1 MRHAW
6 YLPIQSDVGV
16 FLLLVVLSVGI
27 MAVDRLDEELSVTG
41 RLAALFVPFEG
52 LSFRLMDLSFI
63 QKENRILRAKLMDV
77 SRENTLLREQ
87 ADEAARLR
95 TLVDFST
102 SHPGTLCCARVIGE
116 PGERMGGGIVI
127 DKGRSAG
134 LVKNMTV
141 ISPDG
146 LVGRVIRVG
155 EGVSQVKRII
165 DPGYRVSALVRRNRA
180 TGILGTRS
188 GGRIVME
195 WVAPDADVVAGDVV
209 TSSGL
214 GSITPKG
221 IPVGKVGRISEKPER
236 FSLALEVRPFTDFS
250 RLEEVFVILRS
261 PPDFDIRLGDEV
273 NVKDEE

>member
-6 YLPIQSDVGV
+6 QLPIQSDVGV

-27 MAVDRLDEELSVTG
+27 MAVDRLDEDHSITG
-41 RLAALFVPFEG
+41 RLATVFVPFES

-63 QKENRILRAKLMDV
+63 HKENRILRAKLVDA
-77 SRENTLLREQ
+77 SRENALLREQ
-87 ADEAARLR
+87 VHEAVRLR

-127 DKGRSAG
+127 DKGRAAG
-134 LVKNMTV
+134 LAKNMTV

-146 LVGRVIRVG
+146 LVGRIIKAG
-155 EGVSQVKRII
+155 EGASQVKRIV
-165 DPGYRVSALVRRNRA
+165 DPGYRVSALIQRNRA

-188 GGRIVME
+188 DGGIVME
-195 WVAPDADVVAGDVV
+195 WVAPDADVVAGDTV

-221 IPVGKVGRISEKPER
+221 IPVGKVGRIREKPER
-236 FSLALEVRPFTDFS
+236 FSLALEVTPFTDFN
-250 RLEEVFVILRS
+250 RLEEVFVILRP
-261 PPDFDIRLGDEV
+261 PPDFDLLLKGEEDSEVGD
-273 NVKDEE
+273 

>member
-16 FLLLVVLSVGI
+16 FLLLVILSVGI
-27 MAVDRLDEELSVTG
+27 MAVDRLDEDLSLTS
-41 RLAALFVPFEG
+41 RLATLFVPFES
-52 LSFRLMDLSFI
+52 LSFRLMETSFI
-63 QKENRILRAKLMDV
+63 HKENEILREKLMYV
-77 SRENTLLREQ
+77 SRENALLREQ
-87 ADEAARLR
+87 VHEAARLR

-102 SHPGTLCCARVIGE
+102 SYPGTLCCARVIGE

-127 DKGRSAG
+127 DKGRAAG
-134 LVKNMTV
+134 LAKNMTV

-146 LVGRVIRVG
+146 LVGRVIKVG

-165 DPGYRVSALVRRNRA
+165 DPGYRVSALIQRNRA
-180 TGILGTRS
+180 TGILGTGS
-188 GGRIVME
+188 DGRIVME
-195 WVAPDADVVAGDVV
+195 WVAPDADVMPGDTV

-221 IPVGKVGRISEKPER
+221 IPVGRVGGVMEKPER
-236 FSLALEVRPFTDFS
+236 FSLALEVKPFADFS

-261 PPDFDIRLGDEV
+261 PPDFDLLLGDRG
-273 NVKDEE
+273 NPKDGD

>member
-6 YLPIQSDVGV
+6 QLPVKSDVGI
-16 FLLLVVLSVGI
+16 FLALVVLSVSI
-27 MAVDRLDEELSVTG
+27 MAVDRLDEDSSLTG
-41 RLAALFVPFEG
+41 RLAAVFVPFES
-52 LSFRLMDLSFI
+52 LSFRLMELSFV
-63 QKENRILRAKLMDV
+63 QKENHILRAKLMDV
-77 SRENTLLREQ
+77 SRENAVLREEMG
-87 ADEAARLR
+87 EAERLR
-95 TLVDFST
+95 GLVDFRT

-127 DKGRSAG
+127 DKGRAEG
-134 LVKNMTV
+134 LAKNMTV

-146 LVGRVIRVG
+146 LVGRIIKVG
-155 EGVSQVKRII
+155 EGASQVKRII
-165 DPGYRVSALVRRNRA
+165 DPGYRVSALIQRNRA

-188 GGRIVME
+188 DGRIVME

-221 IPVGKVGRISEKPER
+221 IPVGKVGRIKEKPER

-250 RLEEVFVILRS
+250 RLEEVFVILRE
-261 PPDFDIRLGDEV
+261 PPDFQLLLEA
-273 NVKDEE
+273 EEEAKVEN

>member
-1 MRHAW
+1 M
-6 YLPIQSDVGV
+6 
-16 FLLLVVLSVGI
+16 FLVLVALSVVI
-27 MAVDRLDEELSVTG
+27 MAVDRLDEDSSLTG
-41 RLAALFVPFEG
+41 RLAAVFVPFES
-52 LSFRLMDLSFI
+52 LSYRLMDLSFVHT
-63 QKENRILRAKLMDV
+63 ENQILRAKLIDV
-77 SRENTLLREQ
+77 SRENALLKEQ
-87 ADEAARLR
+87 AGEAARLR
-95 TLVDFST
+95 SLVDFRD
-102 SHPGTLCCARVIGE
+102 SHPGTLSCARVIGE

-127 DKGRSAG
+127 DKGRSEG

-146 LVGRVIRVG
+146 LVGRIIKVG
-155 EGVSQVKRII
+155 EGASQVKRII
-165 DPGYRVSALVRRNRA
+165 DPGYRVSALIQRNRA

-188 GGRIVME
+188 DGRIVME

-250 RLEEVFVILRS
+250 RLEEVFVIMRE
-261 PPDFDIRLGDEV
+261 PPDFQILLGDE
-273 NVKDEE
+273 EESKVED